1 MNVSFENVV
10 EVEDTS
16 CTLVNILSTHLFLLL
31 DVKYCIY
38 PTLYFPSLMRY
49 TRIAVSFVGKC
60 DG

>member
-16 CTLVNILSTHLFLLL
+16 CTLVNILSTHLFL

-38 PTLYFPSLMRY
+38 PTLSSPSLMRY

-60 DG
+60 DA

>member
-10 EVEDTS
+10 EVEDTT
-16 CTLVNILSTHLFLLL
+16 CILVNILSTHLYLRCKIL
-31 DVKYCIY
+31 
-38 PTLYFPSLMRY
+38 TLYSPSLMRY

>member
-16 CTLVNILSTHLFLLL
+16 CILVNILSTHLYLRC
-31 DVKYCIY
+31 KI
-38 PTLYFPSLMRY
+38 LYLPNPLFPSLMRH
-49 TRIAVSFVGKC
+49 TRVAVSFVTKC